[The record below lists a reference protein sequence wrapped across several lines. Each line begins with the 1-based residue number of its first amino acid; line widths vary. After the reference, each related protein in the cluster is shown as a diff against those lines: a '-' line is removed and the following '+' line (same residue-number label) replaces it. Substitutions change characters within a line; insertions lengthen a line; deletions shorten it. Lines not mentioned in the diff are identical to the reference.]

1 MDDLNNSINIIP
13 VSDFFHGFNR
23 IPTNSINYSENGNI
37 QGNIQNNKESK
48 KVIELKVTM
57 EMLWNSFK
65 DERCRPLYYLLKSL
79 LLIILDFIDDINIRH
94 IYINYIKLLDYS
106 EYLSKEESLKD
117 DFYYVFCA
125 RFFTGKINKFFSGK
139 YGDKIPDEYWVNN
152 TEFIGVY
159 SNYIHTIKTP
169 YETPCE
175 TDYKKKYKNAMK
187 TLKSHL
193 GLLYTCK
200 KFEEHIFKIIEEK
213 IYNEQ
218 FNNNELKR
226 KRDDELNI

>member
-1 MDDLNNSINIIP
+1 MDDFNNNINILP
-13 VSDFFHGFNR
+13 VSDFFNEFCI
-23 IPTNSINYSENGNI
+23 IPPDSIKYAKTENTPENI
-37 QGNIQNNKESK
+37 QYNKESK

-65 DERCRPLYYLLKSL
+65 DERCKPLYYLLRSL
-79 LLIILDFIDDINIRH
+79 MLIILDFIDDINIRN
-94 IYINYIKLLDYS
+94 IYVNYIKLLDYS
-106 EYLSKEESLKD
+106 EYLTKEESLKD

-139 YGDKIPDEYWVNN
+139 YGDTIPDEYWVNN
-152 TEFIGVY
+152 KEFIDVY
-159 SNYIHTIKTP
+159 SNYIDTIKTP
-169 YETPCE
+169 YET
-175 TDYKKKYKNAMK
+175 DYRKKYKDAMK

-193 GLLYTCK
+193 GLVYTSK
-200 KFEEHIFKIIEEK
+200 KFEEHIFKTIEEK
-213 IYNEQ
+213 IYNGQ